1 MFLAIFAITLLAII
15 LVVGFLL
22 VWREWRASD
31 YTDHLDPRDEPSREQ
46 ANASATAHSTSTHR
60 AGGSVF

>member
-31 YTDHLDPRDEPSREQ
+31 YQSRLDPRDEPSREQ
-46 ANASATAHSTSTHR
+46 AEALATAHATSIHR